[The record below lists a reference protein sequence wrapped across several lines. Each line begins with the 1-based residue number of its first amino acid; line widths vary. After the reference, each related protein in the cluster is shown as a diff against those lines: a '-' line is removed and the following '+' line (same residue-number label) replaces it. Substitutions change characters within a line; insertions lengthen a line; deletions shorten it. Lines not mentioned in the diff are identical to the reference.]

1 MISIWQAF
9 AYAFLAGGIGTII
22 GVWVGMALMSALAMA
37 GDADRRM
44 GLK

>member
-1 MISIWQAF
+1 MMFW
-9 AYAFLAGGIGTII
+9 IGLII
-22 GVWVGMALMSALAMA
+22 GVCVGTIFGVLMIALCTSA